1 MAAPTF
7 QDRSIPGG
15 IIHNPASA
23 HSREMA
29 KWEMGY
35 SPYGPPGRPR
45 ESVGHQEYPAMMYK
59 VRRSDTNGDILTEH
73 MTEAEN
79 ENHARL
85 LESQG
90 YVQGLA
96 AAHAKVE
103 EYEQMIARAAA
114 ERAFKEKGMG
124 EKARAEAAAAD
135 DAVGHHLAEVPVTPV
150 KPRAQRRTKAQMI
163 ADGDK

>member
-1 MAAPTF
+1 MASPSFKDA
-7 QDRSIPGG
+7 SIPGG

-45 ESVGHQEYPAMMYK
+45 ESVGYQEYPAMFYK

-73 MTEAEN
+73 MTTAADANEAKTLQS
-79 ENHARL
+79 R
-85 LESQG
+85 G

-96 AAHAKVE
+96 AAHAALVG
-103 EYEQMIARAAA
+103 YEQDIARAAA

-124 EKARAEAAAAD
+124 EKARAEAQAAD
-135 DAVGHHLAEVPVTPV
+135 DAVGHHLAEVPVTPI
-150 KPRAQRRTKAQMI
+150 KPRAKRRTKAQMI
-163 ADGDK
+163 ADIGK